1 LFNREIEDAMVVPP
15 VSPRIKLFSSNSGYM
30 LGLLVII
37 VNIIF
42 VGSNNIFIMNTLE
55 NFIKG
60 SSLVA
65 AFPTLLYVGVFQM
78 KNRQALLQ
86 KASSLELQNFLSI
99 PFESIVVGVLVSYGI
114 AFTIM
119 KRNIDEEKDSKL
131 KKLVNFILYSVIFL
145 NIYFIKSNIKEP
157 KEVQK

>member
-1 LFNREIEDAMVVPP
+1 
-15 VSPRIKLFSSNSGYM
+15 
-30 LGLLVII
+30 
-37 VNIIF
+37 
-42 VGSNNIFIMNTLE
+42 MNTVE

-65 AFPTLLYVGVFQM
+65 AFPTLLYVGIFQM
-78 KNRQALLQ
+78 KNRKELLK
-86 KASSLELQNFLSI
+86 KASSIELQNFLSI
-99 PFESIVVGVLVSYGI
+99 PFESIVVGILVAYGI

-119 KRNIDEEKDSKL
+119 KRNIDEEKDSKS
-131 KKLVNFILYSVIFL
+131 KKLIKVMSHGAILGLVLSIFGRFYFDLPVKMFGIPKSQASKVHITAFILYSVIFL

>member
-1 LFNREIEDAMVVPP
+1 
-15 VSPRIKLFSSNSGYM
+15 
-30 LGLLVII
+30 
-37 VNIIF
+37 
-42 VGSNNIFIMNTLE
+42 MNTLE

-99 PFESIVVGVLVSYGI
+99 PFESIVVESVDNVWNEITPFSL
-114 AFTIM
+114 
-119 KRNIDEEKDSKL
+119 EE
-131 KKLVNFILYSVIFL
+131 SVPYVTL
-145 NIYFIKSNIKEP
+145 ENS
-157 KEVQK
+157 